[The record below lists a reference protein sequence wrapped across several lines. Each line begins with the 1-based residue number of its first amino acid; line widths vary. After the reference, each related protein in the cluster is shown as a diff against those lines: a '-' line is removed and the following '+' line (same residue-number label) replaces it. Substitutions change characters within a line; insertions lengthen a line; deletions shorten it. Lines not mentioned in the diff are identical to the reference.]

1 MGQLPL
7 KSDLSR
13 AQRGRSANVWNALT
27 MRVIEF
33 LPPEQEKA
41 CIAESQDTSH
51 MDISAGAD
59 RIISRV
65 TSILWSLV
73 DVSQITA
80 LQGDL
85 DKVANAAIDV
95 WDNAQKSGELNITV
109 NQLLERQHREEWR
122 APQFDLAAPS
132 RG

>member
-1 MGQLPL
+1 MG
-7 KSDLSR
+7 
-13 AQRGRSANVWNALT
+13 
-27 MRVIEF
+27 
-33 LPPEQEKA
+33 
-41 CIAESQDTSH
+41 
-51 MDISAGAD
+51 ISAGAD

-122 APQFDLAAPS
+122 APQFHLAAPS